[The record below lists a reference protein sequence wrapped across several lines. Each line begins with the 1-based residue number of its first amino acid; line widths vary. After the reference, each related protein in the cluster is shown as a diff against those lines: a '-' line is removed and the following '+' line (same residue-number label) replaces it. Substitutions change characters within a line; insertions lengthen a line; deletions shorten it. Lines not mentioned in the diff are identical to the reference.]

1 MKSNLTEQS
10 EQKSKMPHCLT
21 LENRKNLVVSGV
33 REVDGFDDKAVEVLT
48 DTARLSIKGENLNIK
63 KLNLELGDLEVEGKI
78 SGLVYTAKGGRDRV
92 GFFPRL
98 FK

>member
-1 MKSNLTEQS
+1 MKGNLTEQS
-10 EQKSKMPHCLT
+10 GQNSKMSHCLT

-33 REVDGFDDKAVEVLT
+33 REVGGFDDKAVELLT
-48 DTARLSIKGENLNIK
+48 DTARLSIRGENLNIK

-78 SGLVYTAKGGRDRV
+78 SALTYTAKGGSGQGR
-92 GFFPRL
+92 FFPRL